1 MSLESD
7 SPNLE
12 DRPVAE
18 VDRIR
23 DIIFGPQMRLYEQQF
38 KRAAGQFDLLS
49 KQLEELRTALDQQ
62 RADQESRTRK
72 AQEEMRQH
80 YTELERTFSSRLEQL
95 EAKLDQQTTE
105 IRAESRQARDELRG
119 ELASQIE
126 QQGTELKAEAQQLAA
141 DLRKQGQDLRT
152 EFTASLDALDDDKAS
167 RHTLADLLVEMG
179 ARLKEQMGVA
189 DLLGQ
194 LGEIAETEP
203 SD

>member
-72 AQEEMRQH
+72 AQEEMLQH
-80 YTELERTFSSRLEQL
+80 YTELERTWSSRIEKL

-105 IRAESRQARDELRG
+105 IRAESRQARG
-119 ELASQIE
+119 ELASRME
-126 QQGTELKAEAQQLAA
+126 QQGAELKAQAQQLAA
-141 DLRKQGQDLRT
+141 DLRKQGQDLRA

-194 LGEIAETEP
+194 LGEMAETEP